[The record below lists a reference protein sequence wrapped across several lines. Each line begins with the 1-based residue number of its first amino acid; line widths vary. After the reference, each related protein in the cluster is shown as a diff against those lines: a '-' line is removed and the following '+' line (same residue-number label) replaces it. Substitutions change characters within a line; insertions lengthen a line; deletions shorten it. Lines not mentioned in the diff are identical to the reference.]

1 MRYGFLEVGDTSTW
15 LSLGVA
21 AALAVPAYAWSQW
34 LFTSGRRLKA

>member
-1 MRYGFLEVGDTSTW
+1 
-15 LSLGVA
+15 LSVTVV